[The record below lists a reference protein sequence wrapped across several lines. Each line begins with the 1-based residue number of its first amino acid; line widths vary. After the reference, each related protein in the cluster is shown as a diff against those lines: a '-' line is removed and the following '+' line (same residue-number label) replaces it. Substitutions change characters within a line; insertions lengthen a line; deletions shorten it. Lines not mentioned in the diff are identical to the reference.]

1 MNKWSIFLISISFL
15 FSCSKD
21 RITTDEFQSMDE
33 FFEEEQA
40 EVQEFV
46 ITNEDGNQPI
56 VGKFGT
62 KLFVHSSLFEDTT
75 SRGAVEVPY
84 TIQLIELYTVKDL
97 ILQKMNSNYTG
108 GGLDYVAG
116 LWVSAKKDDQYLKLI
131 DGKFLLANLNTEVR
145 PFVPTV
151 YYGGNQI
158 KPWSAW
164 LASANG
170 SSVGINNE
178 VYEMNLAD
186 LGWNLAARFQALA
199 PRTII
204 KFNYQ
209 GKGLENIQLF
219 AFVNNERQVLKGGVM
234 EIQGVPANRPV
245 TIIAMAMDQNKD
257 FRFFRKGIIA
267 TGVTDIK
274 LEFET
279 LTREQ
284 LLLQLTALD

>member
-1 MNKWSIFLISISFL
+1 MKNWSFVFVLISFL

-33 FFEEEQA
+33 FFEQEQA

-46 ITNEDGNQPI
+46 ITNEDGDQPI
-56 VGKFGT
+56 IGKFGT
-62 KLFVHSSLFEDTT
+62 ELFVHSSLFEDTT
-75 SRGAVEVPY
+75 ERKIIEVPY
-84 TIQLIELYTVKDL
+84 KIKLIELYTVKDL
-97 ILQKMNSNYTG
+97 ILQKMHSNYIG
-108 GGLDYVAG
+108 GGLDYVSA
-116 LWVSAKKDDQYLKLI
+116 LWVSAEKDDVYLKLI
-131 DGKFLLANLNTEVR
+131 DGKFVKANLNTEVR
-145 PFVPTV
+145 PFVPGV

-158 KPWSAW
+158 KPWDGW
-164 LASANG
+164 LASASG

-178 VYEMNLAD
+178 KYEMNLAN
-186 LGWNLAARFQALA
+186 LGWNMAARFQSLA

-219 AFVNNERQVLKGGVM
+219 AFVNNERQVIKGGVM
-234 EIQGVPANRPV
+234 EIQSVPVNRPV
-245 TIIAMAMDQNKD
+245 TLIAMAIDQNND
-257 FRFFRKGIIA
+257 FRFFRKGILA
-267 TGVTDIK
+267 TGITDIK
-274 LEFET
+274 IEFET